1 MDFTVEKKK
10 VLSGRGKELELVS
23 GERSEGI
30 GAEDKLDLDSKIT
43 NKRRVELSDSACD
56 VIVIKLRKESV
67 M

>member
-1 MDFTVEKKK
+1 MDFTVEQKK
-10 VLSGRGKELELVS
+10 VLSGRAKELELVS